1 MSLPA
6 QVHEVTDT
14 YLRLVEAAV
23 PGLVDGLYLHG
34 STALGDFRPGNSDI
48 DFVAVTSHRP
58 ADSEVTALAGVHKG
72 LDQLHPRP
80 YFDGAYL
87 LRADLATDPNR
98 CPDVP
103 GCHQATFEP
112 SGRHMLSLVTWHEVA
127 EYGVAVRGPG
137 IGELGV
143 WTDEPTLLANTRTNL
158 RTYWKR
164 WVGDLD
170 RLAETAPNRAV
181 DPWFVEWCVLGSV
194 RLHALLVTGR
204 LHSKGGAGRWA
215 VEADAFGPRWSP
227 ILTEALRIRT
237 GNDGPSAYADLR
249 HRLRDTRDFLA
260 TVVATNET

>member
-14 YLRLVEAAV
+14 YLRLVDSAV

-34 STALGDFRPGNSDI
+34 STALGDFCPGHSDI
-48 DFVAVTSHRP
+48 DFVALTPHRP
-58 ADSEVTALAGVHKG
+58 TEAEVAALAAVHKE
-72 LDQLHPRP
+72 LDRLHPRP

-87 LRADLATDPNR
+87 LPADLADDPEH

-103 GCHQATFEP
+103 GCHETRFEP
-112 SGRHMLSLVTWHEVA
+112 SGLRMVSLVTWHELD
-127 EYGVAVRGPG
+127 EYGVAVRGPA
-137 IGELGV
+137 IGTLDV
-143 WTDEPTLLANTRTNL
+143 WTDEATLFANTRNNL

-170 RLAETAPNRAV
+170 RLAETAPDRAV

-215 VEADAFGPRWSP
+215 VGVEAFGPRWRP
-227 ILTEALRIRT
+227 ILAEALRIRSDD
-237 GNDGPSAYADLR
+237 DGPSTYADLR

-260 TVVATNET
+260 TVVAANEA